1 MFLLSVLLTA
11 VWGSSLLWQVRCAEP
26 SLNVPACSSQFNS
39 QWSVNTK
46 GQSPCQVAGYLG
58 SVCFDNTFIIPAL
71 IPGSQFYSLS
81 SAVQS
86 DCTCSTVYYSVLSAC
101 ASCQGATFISW
112 AEWSTNCSTVFL
124 DIYPEA
130 IPSGT
135 VVPHWAYQ
143 DISGSASFNVTLA
156 QLAGDLPESSAAASS
171 STTAT
176 LTTSSPTSQPS
187 IPIVSPTASSHDTN
201 ALSPGAIAGCVVG
214 ALAGVCIIIF
224 VIIFRPGCRRKKAV
238 AGAGVTTDVDMSLAV
253 PTPFTL
259 GQPST
264 NTISKPYDSS
274 DHAPSEEMSDSRRH
288 YLSWTGTTR
297 LSSYSGMPEI

>member
-58 SVCFDNTFIIPAL
+58 SVCFDNK
-71 IPGSQFYSLS
+71 
-81 SAVQS
+81 
-86 DCTCSTVYYSVLSAC
+86 
-101 ASCQGATFISW
+101 
-112 AEWSTNCSTVFL
+112 WSTNCSTVFL

-143 DISGSASFNVTLA
+143 DISREASTNLPH
-156 QLAGDLPESSAAASS
+156 LPESSAAASS

-264 NTISKPYDSS
+264 NTISKPYINDPRTTKFEHVFEVEKDATAYMKFDVDVNVDSS
-274 DHAPSEEMSDSRRH
+274 LVTKRSA
-288 YLSWTGTTR
+288 R
-297 LSSYSGMPEI
+297 LR